1 MEPADHIV
9 VAFSGEGAGVEELT
23 WGQRAIWNAM
33 TEQNTSLPIGGWLPL
48 PEGTTVQHMV
58 NELRFHMT
66 RHQSMRMRLV
76 HGDDGRPRQ
85 SIAASGE
92 ITLEVYDGDNADPA
106 DVAEQVKQRYMDAPF
121 DYANEWPIR
130 MAVVRRGGLATH
142 VVCILCH
149 LVTDAAGGL
158 AMVADLANMD
168 PATGEA
174 TAPVTATQPLELARW
189 QQTPAG
195 QRRHAASL
203 RYWEEQLRGV
213 PSYRYARPTERHT
226 PRHWEGQLTSP
237 ALFLA
242 TQTLAQ
248 QLSASSANLILA
260 AYATTLVRLRGVD
273 PIVIRPV
280 VSNRF
285 WPGLA
290 DIVSPINEAG
300 LCVIPVGDASFDE
313 VVRRTS
319 RVAMSAFKA
328 AYYHPE
334 PLDELRAVIARDR
347 GEDLDIDCF
356 LNDRRVAAPSADAA
370 LPTEAQL
377 REAPRG
383 EFGWTVRQEKPF
395 GRLFLH
401 IDDAADGTDAVTLTI
416 RADTDYV
423 APELAQACVEGI
435 ESLLVE
441 AATDPGRRT
450 LPALLAPAAE
460 AHA

>member
-1 MEPADHIV
+1 MITERVPMMEPAEQIV

-33 TEQNTSLPIGGWLPL
+33 TEQDTSLPIGGWLPL
-48 PEGTTVQHMV
+48 PEGTTVRHMA

-76 HGDDGRPRQ
+76 YGEDGRPRQ
-85 SIAASGE
+85 SVAASGE
-92 ITLEVYDGDNADPA
+92 ITLEVYDAGDGDPA
-106 DVAEQVKQRYMDAPF
+106 AVAEKVSQRYMDAPF

-130 MAVVRRGGLATH
+130 MAVVRRGEVATH
-142 VVCILCH
+142 VVCVLCH

-168 PATGEA
+168 PVTGEA
-174 TAPVTATQPLELARW
+174 TVPVTATQPLDLARW

-195 QRRHAASL
+195 QRRHASSL

-213 PSYRYARPTERHT
+213 PSYRFAKPAQRHS
-226 PRHWEGQLTSP
+226 PRHWEGQLISP
-237 ALFLA
+237 ALLLA
-242 TQTLAQ
+242 TEALAKR
-248 QLSASSANLILA
+248 LGVSASNLTLA
-260 AYATTLVRLRGVD
+260 AYAMMLVKLRGVD

-300 LCVIPVGDASFDE
+300 LCVIPVEGAGFAEMAARAS
-313 VVRRTS
+313 RI
-319 RVAMSAFKA
+319 AMRAFKA

-334 PLDELRAVIARDR
+334 PMDELFATVARDR
-347 GEDLDIDCF
+347 GEQLDIDCF
-356 LNDRRVAAPSADAA
+356 MNDRRVAAIPDGPA
-370 LPTEAQL
+370 PTAQEL
-377 REAPRG
+377 RLAPRG
-383 EFGWTVRQEKPF
+383 EFRWTAKQDKPF

-401 IDDAADGTDAVTLTI
+401 IDDAPDAVSLTV

-423 APELAQACVEGI
+423 DPAIMRGIAEGI
-435 ESLLVE
+435 EEIFIE
-441 AATDPGRRT
+441 AAADLRADD
-450 LPALLAPAAE
+450 LPAVPATV
-460 AHA
+460 